1 MRKVF
6 FSNNDKYP
14 LKHIFHII
22 KREVSYEPTIQ
33 CNTKSGQQQ
42 QLYQVHIC
50 ISKQGNK
57 FINHK
62 VSIKR
67 KYTSPEIVFPPVPNF

>member
-1 MRKVF
+1 MATLDLKNNVNILSRLNVKGI

-22 KREVSYEPTIQ
+22 KREVSYEPAIQ

-42 QLYQVHIC
+42 LYQVHIC
-50 ISKQGNK
+50 INKQG
-57 FINHK
+57 
-62 VSIKR
+62 
-67 KYTSPEIVFPPVPNF
+67 